1 MYKTII
7 VLTFNNKKQE
17 TIWKKCKRSHQLSF
31 IVKHKDCYKYQ
42 PKAEIIAITKRK
54 IAEM

>member
-7 VLTFNNKKQE
+7 VLAFNNKKLE
-17 TIWKKCKRSHQLSF
+17 TIWKICKRSHQLSF
-31 IVKHKDCYKYQ
+31 IVKHKNCYKYQ
-42 PKAEIIAITKRK
+42 PKAEIIAKIKRK